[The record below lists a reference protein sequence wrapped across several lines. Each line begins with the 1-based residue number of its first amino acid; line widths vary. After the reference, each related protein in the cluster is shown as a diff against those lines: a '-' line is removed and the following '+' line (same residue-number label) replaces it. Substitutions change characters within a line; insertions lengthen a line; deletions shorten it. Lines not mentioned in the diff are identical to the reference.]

1 MQHLMEIMQHQMN
14 NIFMSIKLL
23 MIFLLITVS
32 VEVTAKEVVDTPIRV
47 QADSMKYFGK
57 DKRSVFS
64 GNVISFN
71 ETFNLTSDSVTVLL
85 DDNLT
90 IWKIISDGNVNFKTD
105 DIISTADTAELNEK
119 SKVIVLQGDVKV
131 WQAENL
137 LEGDKM
143 TIYYEENK
151 ILIDKGTDSRV
162 NILFKPEKK
171 EE

>member
-1 MQHLMEIMQHQMN
+1 MN
-14 NIFMSIKLL
+14 NKYIAIKLL
-23 MIFLLITVS
+23 IIFLLTTLS
-32 VEVTAKEVVDTPIRV
+32 VDVNANEIVNTPIRV

-71 ETFNLTSDSVTVLL
+71 DTFNLTSDTVTVLL

-90 IWKIISDGNVNFKTD
+90 IWKIVSDGNVNFKTD
-105 DIISTADTAELNEK
+105 DIIATAATAELDEK
-119 SKVIVLQGDVKV
+119 LKVITLQGGVKV
-131 WQAENL
+131 WQADNL

-143 TIYYEENK
+143 TVYYEENK

>member
-1 MQHLMEIMQHQMN
+1 MN

>member
-1 MQHLMEIMQHQMN
+1 MN
-14 NIFMSIKLL
+14 NIYMTIRLL
-23 MIFLLITVS
+23 MILILTTLS
-32 VEVTAKEVVDTPIRV
+32 VEVMAKKVVSTPIRV

-71 ETFNLTSDSVTVLL
+71 ETFNLTSDRVTVLL

-105 DIISTADTAELNEK
+105 DIISTADTAELDERLR
-119 SKVIVLQGDVKV
+119 VITLRGGVKV

-143 TIYYEENK
+143 TIYYDENK
-151 ILIDKGTDSRV
+151 IFIDKGTDSRV

-171 EE
+171 ED

>member
-1 MQHLMEIMQHQMN
+1 MEIMQHQMN
-14 NIFMSIKLL
+14 NIFMATKLL
-23 MIFLLITVS
+23 MIFFLITIS
-32 VEVTAKEVVDTPIRV
+32 VDVMAKEVINTPIRV

-105 DIISTADTAELNEK
+105 DIISTADTAELDER
-119 SKVIVLQGDVKV
+119 SKVIILQGGVKV

>member
-1 MQHLMEIMQHQMN
+1 MAT
-14 NIFMSIKLL
+14 KLL
-23 MIFLLITVS
+23 MVFLLITIF
-32 VEVTAKEVVDTPIRV
+32 VEVLSVDVIANEVINTPIRV

-71 ETFNLTSDSVTVLL
+71 ETFNLTSDNVTVLL
-85 DDNLT
+85 DDNLM
-90 IWKIISDGNVNFKTD
+90 IWKIMSDGNVNFKTD
-105 DIISTADTAELNEK
+105 NIISTANTAELDEK
-119 SKVIVLQGDVKV
+119 LKIITLQGDVKV

-143 TIYYEENK
+143 TIHYEENK

-162 NILFKPEKK
+162 NIIFKPEQK
-171 EE
+171 ED

>member
-71 ETFNLTSDSVTVLL
+71 ETFNLTSDNVTVLL

>member
-1 MQHLMEIMQHQMN
+1 MQYLMEIMQHQMN

-71 ETFNLTSDSVTVLL
+71 ETFNLTSDNVTVLL

>member
-1 MQHLMEIMQHQMN
+1 MAT
-14 NIFMSIKLL
+14 KLL
-23 MIFLLITVS
+23 IIFLLITIS
-32 VEVTAKEVVDTPIRV
+32 IEVTAKEIDNTPIRV

-71 ETFNLTSDSVTVLL
+71 DTFNLTSDSVTVLL

-105 DIISTADTAELNEK
+105 DIISTANTAELDEK
-119 SKVIVLQGDVKV
+119 QKIIILQGGVKV
-131 WQAENL
+131 WQGDNL

-162 NILFKPEKK
+162 NILFKPDKK